1 MHSPNDKSLDPEWQ
15 AEQTDR
21 LLGFEILTRTLT
33 ARYQPISPQDLSE
46 KIAANKNY
54 SYSILQ
60 SIRRKINEH
69 R

>member
-21 LLGFEILTRTLT
+21 LLGFEILTRTLA
-33 ARYQPISPQDLSE
+33 ARYQPLSPQELSE

-54 SYSILQ
+54 SYSVIQ
-60 SIRRKINEH
+60 SIRRKINEL

>member
-1 MHSPNDKSLDPEWQ
+1 LDPEWQ

-21 LLGFEILTRTLT
+21 LLGFEILTRTLS
-33 ARYQPISPQDLSE
+33 ARYQPLSPQELSE

-54 SYSILQ
+54 SYSVIQ